1 MLACMLQAHLGA
13 NFISCHACDELPLNM
28 GMFYVMVGPCLTV
41 FSGHPLMEVYLKVD
55 LTIGILSGVPVYTFD
70 IV

>member
-13 NFISCHACDELPLNM
+13 NFISCHVCDELPLNM
-28 GMFYVMVGPCLTV
+28 GMFYVMVGPCLTM

-55 LTIGILSGVPVYTFD
+55 LTIGIIRSIGIYF
-70 IV
+70 